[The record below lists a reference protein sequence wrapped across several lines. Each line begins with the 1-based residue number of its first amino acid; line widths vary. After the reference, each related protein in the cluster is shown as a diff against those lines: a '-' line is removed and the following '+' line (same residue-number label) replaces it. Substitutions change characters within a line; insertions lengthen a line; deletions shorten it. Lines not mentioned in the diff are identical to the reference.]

1 MDNQGYI
8 KLHRKILDNP
18 ISKNP
23 EYCWLWCIL
32 LMKANHKETDIIF
45 NSKKEKI
52 KIGEFIT
59 GRKQLSLESGISESK
74 IQRILKYLEIEQQI
88 EQQTNNKFRRIL
100 IKNYKQYQQSEQQN
114 EQPVNN
120 KRTTSEQPVNT
131 NKNDKNEN
139 NEKNN
144 TVLSFS
150 EFWDLYDKK
159 RGDKTKLEKKYNG
172 INEEDRKKI
181 MAHVKAY
188 KLAQP
193 DKQFR
198 KDPATYLNNRGWED
212 EIIYSHKNQVKQQNQ
227 PIDLTGRW

>member
-8 KLHRKILDNP
+8 KLYRKILDNP
-18 ISKNP
+18 ISKKP

-45 NSKKEKI
+45 NGKKEKI

-74 IQRILKYLEIEQQI
+74 IQRILKYLEIEHQI

-100 IKNYKQYQQSEQQN
+100 IINYKQYQQSEQQN

-131 NKNDKNEN
+131 NKNDN
-139 NEKNN
+139 NEKNDN
-144 TVLSFS
+144 KYKKLFLSGKEYNVRTKQLKDGCLACVLNGVWVDYYNPTVVMDLS
-150 EFWDLYDKK
+150 
-159 RGDKTKLEKKYNG
+159 KYKEL
-172 INEEDRKKI
+172 I
-181 MAHVKAY
+181 
-188 KLAQP
+188 
-193 DKQFR
+193 
-198 KDPATYLNNRGWED
+198 
-212 EIIYSHKNQVKQQNQ
+212 
-227 PIDLTGRW
+227 

>member
-45 NSKKEKI
+45 NGKKEKI

-139 NEKNN
+139 N
-144 TVLSFS
+144 
-150 EFWDLYDKK
+150 DKK
-159 RGDKTKLEKKYNG
+159 LPTKIFLNGKDYPVKVIKLKDNSLVCMLQGRWVDYYNPDVA
-172 INEEDRKKI
+172 INLSRYPE
-181 MAHVKAY
+181 
-188 KLAQP
+188 
-193 DKQFR
+193 
-198 KDPATYLNNRGWED
+198 LNN
-212 EIIYSHKNQVKQQNQ
+212 
-227 PIDLTGRW
+227 